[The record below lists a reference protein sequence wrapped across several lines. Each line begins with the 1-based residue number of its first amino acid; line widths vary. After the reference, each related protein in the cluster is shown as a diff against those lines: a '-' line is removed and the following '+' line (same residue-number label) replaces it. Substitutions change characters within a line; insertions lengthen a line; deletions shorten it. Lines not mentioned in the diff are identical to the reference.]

1 MSKGLTDKYSYTLH
15 AEKKLTLP
23 KIKKL
28 GITKKHIQSIV
39 QNPLVVDKS
48 EEPVYIAIGEFSK
61 TLSLCVA
68 YRKTGQGTR
77 IITFYPAEKGRYES
91 KIL

>member
-1 MSKGLTDKYSYTLH
+1 MSKRLADEYTYTLH
-15 AEKKLTLP
+15 TEEKLALP

-28 GITKKHIQSIV
+28 GITKKHIQNTV
-39 QNPLVVDKS
+39 QNPLAVDKS

-68 YRKTGQGTR
+68 YRKTGQETR
-77 IITFYPAEKGRYES
+77 IITFYPAEKGRYEG